1 MIDPLIL
8 QVVNFTDGF
17 LPNWAFV
24 QPFPLEQ
31 ESKTI
36 IGCGHNPICLRGLV
50 IQFVPDRE
58 KELRE
63 NAKLL
68 EKAVLVKM

>member
-1 MIDPLIL
+1 MIDSLIL

-17 LPNWAFV
+17 LPDWAFV
-24 QPFPLEQ
+24 QPLPPEQ

-36 IGCGHNPICLRGLV
+36 IGYVHNPICLRGLL

-63 NAKLL
+63 DAKLS